1 MWTSL
6 PSSSSEP
13 EGHVD
18 VKSASSIHDTTA
30 FSSAPE
36 ADIHVLVCVVY
47 LPSVA
52 GFCGRGVETD
62 NWHGVESASFSIHF
76 DITATSSAPQGHV
89 DFTSISIQ
97 DITAFSTAPEGD
109 VLVCVEEL
117 RSFGGFRGRDVETDQ
132 LNIDGSTPTL
142 KM

>member
-1 MWTSL
+1 MDSKY
-6 PSSSSEP
+6 PSFSIHVDITAISSEP

-18 VKSASSIHDTTA
+18 VKSASSIHDT
-30 FSSAPE
+30 
-36 ADIHVLVCVVY
+36 
-47 LPSVA
+47 
-52 GFCGRGVETD
+52 
-62 NWHGVESASFSIHF
+62 
-76 DITATSSAPQGHV
+76 
-89 DFTSISIQ
+89 
-97 DITAFSTAPEGD
+97 TAFSTAPEGD